1 MAAGR
6 RLASPVSSNIA
17 ILNSRKKEEVNA
29 QRKKLRS
36 GDAEIKTVYIDILI
50 STEYLMNIY

>member
-17 ILNSRKKEEVNA
+17 ILNSNKIESNT

-50 STEYLMNIY
+50 STVY